1 MAANVGYSPRVIA
14 CPSCPKCGTR
24 MVLVHIFPDRLG
36 RDQRTYECPRCEHE
50 VTEIF
55 QLEELNSLNRGFP
68 SKHVPV
74 PMSAFDGKADIDRT
88 CFDVRF

>member
-1 MAANVGYSPRVIA
+1 
-14 CPSCPKCGTR
+14 

-55 QLEELNSLNRGFP
+55 QLERAEL
-68 SKHVPV
+68 VQ
-74 PMSAFDGKADIDRT
+74 
-88 CFDVRF
+88 

>member
-1 MAANVGYSPRVIA
+1 MAANIGYSPSVIA

-36 RDQRTYECPRCEHE
+36 PDQRTYECPRCEHE

-55 QLEELNSLNRGFP
+55 QIERAEL
-68 SKHVPV
+68 VQ
-74 PMSAFDGKADIDRT
+74 
-88 CFDVRF
+88 

>member
-1 MAANVGYSPRVIA
+1 MAADIGYSPRVIA

-24 MVLVHIFPDRLG
+24 MVLISIFPDRPR

-55 QLEELNSLNRGFP
+55 QLEHTPTEL
-68 SKHVPV
+68 
-74 PMSAFDGKADIDRT
+74 A
-88 CFDVRF
+88 